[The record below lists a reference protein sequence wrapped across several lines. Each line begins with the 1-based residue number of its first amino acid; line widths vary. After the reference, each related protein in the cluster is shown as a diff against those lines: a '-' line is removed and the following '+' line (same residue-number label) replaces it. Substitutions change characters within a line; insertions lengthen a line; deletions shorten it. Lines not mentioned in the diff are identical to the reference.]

1 MDLLKQPVVG
11 ALLRWPRL
19 RMALQLSLLVVVSAA
34 VLHGLFG
41 PQIGP
46 RNLATVLT
54 SIHWRGLLV
63 IALLAAWNLFCTA
76 CPMMLVR
83 DAARRVV
90 QPKWRW
96 PRLLRRKW
104 LAIGLLVLAL
114 FSYELWDL
122 WDDPRATAWLIL
134 GYFGLA
140 LLVDL
145 AFTGATFCKYV
156 CPVGQFNFA
165 AATLSPTELKV
176 RDAAV
181 CRTCTTADC
190 IRGRFSGP
198 EPARLERRGC
208 ELGLFMPTKVGN
220 LDCTMCLDCVHACPH
235 DNIALATRVPG
246 IEWLAPG
253 RRSALGRVAA
263 RADLAALAIV
273 FTFGALLNAFAM
285 TAPARAAHH
294 WMGQSVGLHS
304 EALALALLF
313 FVGLFLLPAGL
324 VAGCAWA
331 TDRLAGAM
339 TGVRRIAVPFAFALL
354 PLGFGIWLAH
364 YGFHLLTG
372 LATIVPVTQSAAIDA
387 AGVAVLGEPLWQW
400 TGLAAGAV
408 FPVQLGVILLGAAGS
423 IGLAHAVAVRDVP
436 KRTALASAPW
446 IALVAVLAVV
456 SLWILAQPMDMRG
469 MGAMG

>member
-1 MDLLKQPVVG
+1 MDLLKQPVAG
-11 ALLRWPRL
+11 ALIRWPRL
-19 RMALQLSLLVVVSAA
+19 RITLQLVLLLVVSAA

-41 PQIGP
+41 PEIGP

-63 IALLAAWNLFCTA
+63 IVVLAAWNLFCTA

-96 PRLLRRKW
+96 PRALRRKW
-104 LAIGLLVLAL
+104 LAIGLFVLAL

-122 WDDPRATAWLIL
+122 WGQPRATAWLIV

-165 AATLSPTELKV
+165 AATLSPTELRV

-190 IRGRFSGP
+190 VRGRYTKAK
-198 EPARLERRGC
+198 PARLERRGC
-208 ELGLFMPTKVGN
+208 ELGLFLPTKVGN
-220 LDCTMCLDCVHACPH
+220 LDCTMCLDCVQACPH
-235 DNIALATRVPG
+235 DNIALETRVPG
-246 IEWLAPG
+246 TEWLVPG
-253 RRSALGRVAA
+253 RRSGLGRVAT
-263 RADLAALAIV
+263 RADLAALALV

-285 TAPARAAHH
+285 TAPAHAVHH
-294 WMGQSVGLHS
+294 WLGQNVGLHS

-313 FVGLFLLPAGL
+313 AVGLFVLPALL
-324 VAGCAWA
+324 VAVCAWT
-331 TDRLAGAM
+331 TDRLARATM
-339 TGVRRIAVPFAFALL
+339 GVRRIAMSFAYALL

-364 YGFHLLTG
+364 YGFHLFTG
-372 LATIVPVTQSAAIDA
+372 ALTIVPVTQSAAIDA
-387 AGVAVLGEPLWQW
+387 VGVAALGEPLWRW
-400 TGLAAGAV
+400 TGMASGAV
-408 FPVQLGVILLGAAGS
+408 FPIQIGVILLGAAGS
-423 IGLAHAVAVRDVP
+423 IGLAHALAGHSVP
-436 KRTALASAPW
+436 KRAALAATPW
-446 IALVAVLAVV
+446 IVLVTGLAVL
-456 SLWILAQPMDMRG
+456 SLWILSQPMEMRG
-469 MGAMG
+469 MSVMG